1 MKIAATIAEARTLIA
16 ALREE
21 RRGSEQGNAVGFV
34 PTMGY
39 LHEGHASLL
48 RRSRAESGISVLSIF
63 VNPIQFGPGEDLDRY
78 PRSEKADL
86 ELAERE
92 GVDVVFL
99 PSVDEM
105 YPQERKTTVT
115 VTGVTERLCGASRPG
130 HFDGVATVVSKLF
143 HIVKPDKAFFGAKD
157 AQQVAV
163 LQKMVIDLNMDVEI
177 VPCPIVREEDGLAL
191 SSRNVYLSSE
201 QRREALVLSRSL
213 REAAERIQS
222 GESVSPRRIVE
233 DVTQAIQASPLAVI
247 DYVEMLSFPDLVPL
261 DEEHG
266 LSDLRDSGG
275 SLILAVAVKFGTTRL
290 IDNVIMKLK
299 EAALHA

>member
-177 VPCPIVREEDGLAL
+177 VPCPIIREEDGLAL

-233 DVTQAIQASPLAVI
+233 DVTRAIQASPLAVI
-247 DYVEMLSFPDLVPL
+247 DYVEMLAFPDLVPL

-299 EAALHA
+299 EAALHV